1 VISSLVERGVV
12 VSEGHSMAS
21 YAEAK
26 AGIEAGARYATHLF
40 NAMPPLHHREPG
52 LIGAVLEDERMII
65 GLIADGEHVHQSV
78 VRLIWQALG
87 EDRLNLVTDAMA
99 ALGMPPGLYHLGD
112 FDVKVDE
119 STARLADGTLAGSIL
134 TMDTALRNLIEFAG
148 CSLQE
153 ALPTLTSTCARLLGI
168 DGRKGHIAAGY
179 DADLVLLD
187 SNLKVV
193 STFVGGQRL
202 YSL

>member
-1 VISSLVERGVV
+1 VISSLTERGVV
-12 VSEGHSMAS
+12 VSEGHSMAT
-21 YAEAK
+21 YTEAK

-40 NAMPPLHHREPG
+40 NAMPPLNHREPG
-52 LIGAVLEDERMII
+52 LIGAVMEDDRMII
-65 GLIADGEHVHQSV
+65 GLIVDGEHVHRSV
-78 VRLIWQALG
+78 VRMIWQALG
-87 EDRLNLVTDAMA
+87 GVRLNLVTDAMA
-99 ALGMPPGLYHLGD
+99 ALGMPPGVYHLGD

-134 TMDTALRNLIEFAG
+134 AMDQALRNLLEFIG

-153 ALPTLTSTCARLLGI
+153 VLPSLTSTPARMLGL

-187 SNLKVV
+187 SDLKVV
-193 STFVGGQRL
+193 STFVGGQRV